1 MKSIKVKYPTQTQLV
16 KIADKNF
23 VLEVIRSLDEA
34 IDILCAELS
43 EEEQADPFAEDLC
56 PYFGI
61 LWPAARALSN
71 YLGEHPEFTK
81 GKTAIELG
89 CGLGLPSL
97 VAAHLGA
104 DVLATDFH
112 PDVEEYFMRNT
123 RHSDLS
129 VKYQRLNW
137 REDNALGTYDLVLGS
152 DILYESKHAREVAEG
167 LIKYTRPGSCILLAD
182 PGRAYL
188 QKFLDAMNELGFKEE
203 VHFIDIDGKEQF
215 VIKFMV

>member
-16 KIADKNF
+16 EIADKKY

-34 IDILCAELS
+34 IDLLCNELT
-43 EEEQADPFAEDLC
+43 EEEQADPFSEDLC

-61 LWPAARALSN
+61 LWPAARALATF
-71 YLGEHPEFTK
+71 LGDHPELVNGKK
-81 GKTAIELG
+81 GIELG

-97 VAAHLGA
+97 VATHLGG
-104 DVLATDFH
+104 DVLATDYH
-112 PDVEEYFMRNT
+112 PDVEEYFLRNA
-123 RHSDLS
+123 RHSDIK

-137 REDNALGTYDLVLGS
+137 REGNSLGQYDLVLGS

-167 LIKYTRPGSCILLAD
+167 LIKYAQPGSHIVLAD

-188 QKFLDAMNELGFKEE
+188 QKFLDAMNELGHKEE
-203 VHFIDIDGKEQF
+203 IHFINIDGKEQF
-215 VIKFMV
+215 VIKYSL

>member
-1 MKSIKVKYPTQTQLV
+1 MKAINVKYPTQTQLI
-16 KIADKNF
+16 KISEKNF

-34 IDILCAELS
+34 IDILCNELS
-43 EEEQADPFAEDLC
+43 AEEQADPFAEDLC

-61 LWPAARALSN
+61 LWPAARALSVF
-71 YLGEHPEFTK
+71 LGEHPELAK

-97 VAAHLGA
+97 VATHLGA

-112 PDVEEYFMRNT
+112 PDVEEYFLRKA
-123 RHSDLS
+123 RHSNMT

-137 REDNALGTYDLVLGS
+137 REGNALGTYDLVLGS
-152 DILYESKHAREVAEG
+152 DILYESKHAKEVAQG

-203 VHFIDIDGKEQF
+203 VHFVDIDGKEQF